1 MSLVTRCPACAT
13 TFKVVRDQLR
23 ISDGW
28 VRCGRCSHVF
38 DATLDLHETPDGVA
52 RPGAVAPPQEQVPSV
67 PAVAPSMEPIEP
79 EASIPPAPA
88 APSIDTGF
96 GFDARADEGAALPQE
111 PAGGFDGLSAPP
123 SFAPAPPQVE
133 ESDFLDD
140 EVNEDPPPAQ
150 PEPSPPPAPPQ
161 SPEGRDSAD
170 FALPAH
176 GIVADEPWSDL
187 EAREPPWRPPPSSLP
202 PFPDIDLNLAA
213 PPSPPPAPVPP
224 LPAVWTRRSDAA
236 AAPPNGKPAGFA
248 TLRRSGADEDSD
260 EDTELERDDADAP
273 EAGDDKDQ
281 LQMQKALRRARAR
294 SAKIAASAKARDER
308 DEREARAN
316 GEDPALLPFASV
328 LDAADETEDRAA
340 HRFTDDADDD
350 ESDDRPKSLWQRIGT
365 RRGLIALAVL
375 AVLLLAVQV
384 LRHERDGIVARQPSL
399 RPALAALC
407 QATGCEL
414 APLRRIG
421 DIVIEGAAF
430 AREKSGGNDYRLSFN
445 LRNNAAVP
453 LAMPSIELV
462 LLDTQERAVVRRVLS
477 PSDYGA
483 PVVLAARG
491 ERAASLPM
499 TLTASEA
506 DALPP
511 IAGYRVEAFYP

>member
-38 DATLDLHETPDGVA
+38 DATLDLHETPDGGVG
-52 RPGAVAPPQEQVPSV
+52 PGGAAPPVQQVPSTPASV
-67 PAVAPSMEPIEP
+67 PSAAP
-79 EASIPPAPA
+79 EASTQPAPA
-88 APSIDTGF
+88 APSTDTGF
-96 GFDARADEGAALPQE
+96 GFDAHAGEAASPSHEPVGELDE
-111 PAGGFDGLSAPP
+111 LSAPS

-150 PEPSPPPAPPQ
+150 SEPPPPPAQPQ
-161 SPEGRDSAD
+161 SPEARNSAD

-187 EAREPPWRPPPSSLP
+187 EVREPQWRPPPSSLP

-224 LPAVWTRRSDAA
+224 LPAVWTRRSN
-236 AAPPNGKPAGFA
+236 APTAPLNDKPAGFA
-248 TLRRSGADEDSD
+248 TLRRSGSEEDSD
-260 EDTELERDDADAP
+260 EDSALERDDADGP
-273 EAGDDKDQ
+273 EAGDVKDQ
-281 LQMQKALRRARAR
+281 LQMQKALRRARAK

-308 DEREARAN
+308 EEARARSD
-316 GEDPALLPFASV
+316 DPALLPFASV
-328 LDAADETEDRAA
+328 LDAADETEERAA
-340 HRFTDDADDD
+340 HRFADDTDDD
-350 ESDDRPKSLWQRIGT
+350 EQDDRPKSLWQRIGS
-365 RRGLIALAVL
+365 RRGLTALAVL
-375 AVLLLAVQV
+375 AGLLLVVQV

-399 RPALAALC
+399 RPVLAALC

-414 APLRRIG
+414 APLRRIA

-445 LRNNAAVP
+445 LRNGAAVP

-477 PSDYGA
+477 PTDYGA
-483 PVVLAARG
+483 PAVLAARG
-491 ERAASLPM
+491 ERVASLPM
-499 TLTASEA
+499 ILTANESA
-506 DALPP
+506 ALPP